1 MRKLLLLTLIL
12 LLGFLFA
19 CGGSSRPQSV
29 TSTFAFIQEAPN
41 YSYAFTPMLGQF
53 VVTGSK
59 VAFEATAAAM
69 DAGTGNP
76 VKGEFYSIVLS
87 PDGKKATFDL
97 LGGTLDSPTDQWD
110 IWVAN
115 ADTSNI
121 MQITNDSYDDALP
134 QFSPD
139 GTKVV
144 FASYRPVPETEA
156 AYQWQIVIR
165 NVTGSG
171 EQVLPIP
178 DGVIYQF
185 HPSYSPDGGKI
196 VMTASGYTSQ
206 EVPFAGIYV
215 VNADGSNPT
224 LLTNPLY
231 SSESCYYCQDEDPV
245 FTADGTKI
253 VFSRY
258 NDTNNAVEDVYIMN
272 ADGTGVT
279 QLTDGTAVNADP
291 SLITIQGVGDRILFN
306 SNRSNPSNWGSATFD
321 LYSMKF
327 DGTGVTRLT
336 NNALYDGLSGEWYD
350 VYGTANAASNR
361 VLGRNQPAP
370 YRGHLPVTR
379 PNLK

>member
-59 VAFEATAAAM
+59 IAFEATPAAV
-69 DAGTGNP
+69 DSGTGTP

-87 PDGKKATFDL
+87 PDGNKATFDL

-121 MQITNDSYDDALP
+121 TQITNDSYDDALP

-144 FASYRPVPETEA
+144 FASYRPLPETEA
-156 AYQWQIVIR
+156 AYQWQIVTR
-165 NVTGSG
+165 NVTGTG
-171 EQVLPIP
+171 EQVLPVP
-178 DGVIYQF
+178 NGVIYQF
-185 HPSYSPDGGKI
+185 HPSYSPDGSKI
-196 VMTASGYTSQ
+196 AMTASGYTAQ
-206 EVPFAGIYV
+206 DVPFWGIYV
-215 VNADGSNPT
+215 VNADGSSPT

-231 SSESCYYCQDEDPV
+231 SSEPCYYCNDEDPV

-258 NDTNNAVEDVYIMN
+258 NDTNSAVEDVYIMN

-279 QLTDGTAVNADP
+279 QLTDGTAINADP
-291 SLITIQGVGDRILFN
+291 SLITIQGVGERILF
-306 SNRSNPSNWGSATFD
+306 SSTRSYQNDVPGGFD
-321 LYSMKF
+321 LYSMKL

-350 VYGTANAASNR
+350 VYGTANAASKR